1 MRTLLFFF
9 TAAITLTACTQQEL
23 KNSANDNSKDVN
35 KIFDNYYEER
45 LQLFPLE
52 ATAIA
57 DNRYNDKLPCDIS
70 DSYREKLKAFYKK
83 YLDEISAVKRE
94 NLKGED
100 ALSYDVFKRE
110 MEIQMEGLNFHDN
123 LIPFN
128 QFWGMH
134 LTFAQLGSGDG
145 NQPFKTVKDYN
156 DFLGRANG
164 FVIWCDTA
172 IANMKR
178 GMAEKVVLPKVLA
191 EKVLPQLQSMLV
203 TDVTQ
208 SVFYGPIKKLPESFS
223 SEDKKKITDTFA
235 AAIKSEIV
243 PAYKKLYDFM
253 KDEYVGACRSTA

>member
-1 MRTLLFFF
+1 MKKKFLPLIFVLGTIISCNGP
-9 TAAITLTACTQQEL
+9 AKQNNM
-23 KNSANDNSKDVN
+23 KDNSPDIKKLLDT
-35 KIFDNYYEER
+35 YYEER
-45 LQLFPLE
+45 LPLFPLE

-70 DSYREKLKAFYKK
+70 DSYREKLKSFYKE
-83 YLDEISAVKRE
+83 YLDKISAVKRE
-94 NLKGED
+94 NLKGEE

-110 MEIQMEGLNFHDN
+110 MEIQIEGLSFHDN

-134 LTFAQLGSGDG
+134 LTFAQLGSGES

-156 DFLGRANG
+156 DFLGRIHG

-172 IANMKR
+172 VVNMKR
-178 GMAEKVVLPKVLA
+178 GMEQKFVLPQVLA
-191 EKVLPQLQSMLV
+191 KKILPQLQAMLV

-223 SEDKKKITDTFA
+223 VEDKKKFTDAYTT
-235 AAIKSEIV
+235 AI
-243 PAYKKLYDFM
+243 
-253 KDEYVGACRSTA
+253 